1 MAPGLPGGA
10 PLQTFPHTLRALS
23 GPHPTPSRRASVL
36 LSQQEA
42 LSSLPPQ
49 AARPAQPRPSPG
61 LFGAQL
67 TPVPLPT
74 GSRAPASQLESQVW
88 PGMLAPTP
96 CSPSFSPAF
105 PGRRSQG
112 CLKLGGPAFQKHLQ
126 AAVGDRCQL
135 SPQGRGACP
144 SFQEPTGTVISVSR
158 GAILTPRG
166 SFSGALHLTLI
177 WAAGLKGSA
186 INVRTLK
193 GLGPKP
199 WQPASMDQLRSSG
212 DTQTPLQLWVRQA
225 LTLLSSC
232 DLGQRT

>member
-1 MAPGLPGGA
+1 M
-10 PLQTFPHTLRALS
+10 
-23 GPHPTPSRRASVL
+23 L

-49 AARPAQPRPSPG
+49 AVRPPSPG
-61 LFGAQL
+61 LFRAQL

-74 GSRAPASQLESQVW
+74 GSRTPASQLESQVW

-96 CSPSFSPAF
+96 CSPNFSPAF

-126 AAVGDRCQL
+126 AAVGDWCQL

-144 SFQEPTGTVISVSR
+144 PFQEPTGAVISISR

-166 SFSGALHLTLI
+166 SLPGALHLTLI
-177 WAAGLKGSA
+177 CAAGLKGSA
-186 INVRTLK
+186 TSVWILG

-199 WQPASMDQLRSSG
+199 WQPASVDQLRSSG
-212 DTQTPLQLWVRQA
+212 DARTRP
-225 LTLLSSC
+225 SS
-232 DLGQRT
+232 GSGRP